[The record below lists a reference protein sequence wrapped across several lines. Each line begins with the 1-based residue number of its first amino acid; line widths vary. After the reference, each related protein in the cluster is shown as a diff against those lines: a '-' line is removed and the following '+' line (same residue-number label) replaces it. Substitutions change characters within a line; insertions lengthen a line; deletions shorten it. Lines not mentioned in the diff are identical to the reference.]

1 MRTLCLCFFFL
12 TATFLHAQDTPTG
25 GDLEDVQAKRLKLA
39 DQLQEQGDEAGAL
52 EVLEGLLKKDGENAE
67 LIRRVVGLQLRND
80 RVEAAIP
87 LLKKLLEIE
96 KGKEP
101 EYAAVARLMIESEQV
116 EAANSFLEETA
127 KKFPESAEFPY
138 LLTFSL
144 ARAERWPDAIGQFE
158 KTIALAKDDTEL
170 LNETFYFRY
179 ASARER
185 AGQFDEAE
193 TLFRKTL
200 DLIEKSDSGSE
211 SPEFKATVLNYVAYM
226 WIERGEKLDE
236 AGEFALEASELDPGS
251 GAIADTVGWF
261 HFQKGNYPRALVEL
275 KKAERLIEDPDPVIL
290 DHLGQ
295 TLAKLN
301 EKEFAA
307 EYFTKALE
315 LDPKNAEIKERL
327 EAVKK

>member
-1 MRTLCLCFFFL
+1 MRILCLALFFCS
-12 TATFLHAQDTPTG
+12 TAFLHAQDTPTG
-25 GDLEDVQAKRLKLA
+25 GDLKDVQVKRLKLA

-52 EVLEGLLKKDGENAE
+52 EVLEGLLKKDGENAD

-158 KTIALAKDDTEL
+158 KTIALAKDDAEL

-179 ASARER
+179 ASAHER
-185 AGQFDEAE
+185 AGQFDKAE
-193 TLFRKTL
+193 PLFRKTL
-200 DLIEKSDSGSE
+200 DLIEKSDSEADNPG
-211 SPEFKATVLNYVAYM
+211 FKATVLNYVAYM
-226 WIERGEKLDE
+226 WIERGEKIDE
-236 AGEFALEASELDPGS
+236 AGKYALEASELDPES
-251 GAIADTVGWF
+251 GAIADTVGWY

-275 KKAERLIEDPDPVIL
+275 KKAERLIEEPDSVIL
-290 DHLGQ
+290 DHVGQ

>member
-1 MRTLCLCFFFL
+1 MRILCLALFVCS
-12 TATFLHAQDTPTG
+12 AAFLHAQDSPTG
-25 GDLEDVQAKRLKLA
+25 GDLKDVQSKRLKLA
-39 DQLQEQGDEAGAL
+39 DQLQEQGDETGAL
-52 EVLEGLLKKDGENAE
+52 EVLEGLLKKDGENPE

-116 EAANSFLEETA
+116 DAANSFLEETA

-158 KTIALAKDDTEL
+158 KTITLAKDDAEL
-170 LNETFYFRY
+170 LNESFYFRF
-179 ASARER
+179 AAARER

-193 TLFRKTL
+193 ALFRKTL
-200 DLIEKSDSGSE
+200 DLIEQSDSEAGN
-211 SPEFKATVLNYVAYM
+211 PEFKATVLNYVAYM
-226 WIERGEKLDE
+226 WIERGEKLEE
-236 AGEFALEASELDPGS
+236 AGKYALEAAALDPES

-261 HFQKGNYPRALVEL
+261 HFQKGDYPRALVEL
-275 KKAERLIEDPDPVIL
+275 KKAERLIKEPDPVIL

-307 EYFTKALE
+307 DYFAKALE
-315 LDPKNAEIKERL
+315 LDPENAEIKKRF